1 MELDARVSS
10 GKIIQIYN
18 LEPSSKRKKK
28 EKITPLKDQK
38 KEKKIK
44 KVERDRDREHKS
56 RN

>member
-28 EKITPLKDQK
+28 RKNKAVK
-38 KEKKIK
+38 KSKKRK
-44 KVERDRDREHKS
+44 KR
-56 RN
+56 